1 MNIPNNGTIPKSNSS
16 IFNDPHELII
26 ILTTLFSPLHQI
38 NWCFYRKA
46 SKNRNR
52 WIAKRSVDSDRIRQN
67 QLFGCPSQSSYTRE
81 HGNAVPVTT
90 STLTS
95 VVTRHSE
102 TRCSTIEKNNLLVDK
117 LRVTMEKWPDLF
129 AYQCRPNRLISISH

>member
-1 MNIPNNGTIPKSNSS
+1 MNIPNNGTISKSNFS
-16 IFNDPHELII
+16 IFNDSINNICI
-26 ILTTLFSPLHQI
+26 ILTTLFSSLHQI
-38 NWCFYRKA
+38 NWCFYV
-46 SKNRNR
+46 KNRNR
-52 WIAKRSVDSDRIRQN
+52 RIAKRSVDFDRIKQK

-81 HGNAVPVTT
+81 HGNPVPVTM

-102 TRCSTIEKNNLLVDK
+102 MRCSTIERDNLLVDK

-129 AYQCRPNRLISISH
+129 ACQCRPNRLISISH